1 MKNSLEESRRWMA
14 QAENDLQFA
23 KMALKEGFFSQC
35 CFISQQA
42 AEKAVKAVHYQQ
54 GARVVIGHS
63 IFQLIGKLLEE
74 PLSELT
80 EKAKLLDQFYIA
92 SRYPNGIP
100 GGSPF
105 EVFTRKQAEEA
116 VQGAECI
123 YRWAEAQ
130 IRNQSQ

>member
-23 KMALKEGFFSQC
+23 KMALREEFYSQC

-54 GARVVIGHS
+54 GARIVIGHS

-74 PLSELT
+74 SLPELT

-92 SRYPNGIP
+92 ARYPNGIP

-105 EVFTRKQAEEA
+105 EVFTAQQARDA
-116 VQGAECI
+116 VRSADEICK
-123 YRWAEAQ
+123 WASGQ
-130 IRNQSQ
+130 IK

>member
-14 QAENDLQFA
+14 QSENDLQFA

-42 AEKAVKAVHYQQ
+42 AEKAVKAVHYKQ
-54 GARVVIGHS
+54 GVRIVIGHS

-74 PLSELT
+74 PLTELT
-80 EKAKLLDQFYIA
+80 EKAKLLDQFYIT

-116 VQGAECI
+116 IQGAELI
-123 YRWAEAQ
+123 YQWAEAQ
-130 IRNQSQ
+130 IINQPP